1 MTKIKRHFR
10 VLVAYCLLLGLP
22 AMAVLAVTPA
32 GTKITV
38 TSTAQYTSSKGIKMP
53 DVTSNAVVTTV
64 GQVASVGVAP
74 SSANKSVVG
83 TNPAVFGLSVRN
95 TGNGSDTFKLSATAQ
110 YGSSVLIYK
119 DDNGDGL
126 RQPTETTQ
134 VTSSGSLTMGEE
146 FKCLVVAQLP
156 SSGSIPKDT
165 ITFTATSVFDSTK
178 SAKST
183 LTLETE
189 QVGYIRSWLLNGY
202 YAYDDPMLGLTA
214 DYLGGECRVGP
225 TEGAKTAGRD
235 WFRIDSATDRIDLA
249 KAFGGPTRC
258 VAYAHTYVYAPKA
271 QQAVILLGSDDGA
284 RVWLNETQV
293 WMNRTL
299 RSLSPDQDRIPVELN
314 QGWNKLLLKIS
325 QGFGYWAFTAR
336 IVDPE
341 GNSIP
346 GLLAAAVPNAD
357 SSGPTISNV
366 AVNPANVFARVTWE
380 TDEPSTTIVEY
391 QPSSSSNAQ
400 SVRDDNL
407 TTQHKS
413 VLPNLLPN
421 TDYTLKVGS
430 VDAAGNVVWSSP
442 QAFRTTDEPIP
453 AFAQDWL
460 VNGYY
465 RPADPRLTLAID
477 FLGAEPLVV
486 ASEGDIVGDKAW
498 VKVPSIADALDLGR
512 VFGFPVDSAAYAYVC
527 IYSPATQPGVLLLGS
542 DDGVKIWLNGELIW
556 TNETYRRMIPD
567 QDSVPITLSKGWNR
581 LLVKISQGGGAW
593 RLAARITDPKGN
605 PIPGLFFFAP

>member
-1 MTKIKRHFR
+1 M
-10 VLVAYCLLLGLP
+10 
-22 AMAVLAVTPA
+22 TPA
-32 GTKITV
+32 GTKVTV
-38 TSTAQYTSSKGIKMP
+38 TSTAQYTSSKGTKMP
-53 DVTSNAVVTTV
+53 DVASNAVMTTV
-64 GQVASVGVAP
+64 GQVASVTVTP
-74 SSANKSVVG
+74 SSASKSIVD
-83 TNPAVFGLSVRN
+83 TSPAVFGVAVRN

-126 RQPTETTQ
+126 RQPTETTK
-134 VTSSGSLTMGEE
+134 VTSSDSLAMSEE

-156 SSGSIPKDT
+156 SSGSIPKDI

-178 SAKST
+178 NAKSV

-202 YAYDDPMLGLTA
+202 YAYNDPMLGLTA

-225 TEGAKTAGRD
+225 VEGTKTAGRN

-258 VAYAHTYVYAPKA
+258 VAYAHTYVYAPRA

-293 WMNRTL
+293 WMNSTL
-299 RSLSPDQDRIPVELN
+299 RSLSPDQDRIPVELK

-325 QGFGYWAFTAR
+325 QGFGYWAFTVR

-346 GLLAAAVPNAD
+346 GLQAAAVPNVD
-357 SSGPTISNV
+357 SNGPAISNV
-366 AVNPANVFARVTWE
+366 AINPGNVFATVTWE
-380 TDEPSTTIVEY
+380 TDEPSTTVVEY
-391 QPSSSSNAQ
+391 QTSSSSGTQ

-407 TTQHKS
+407 TTQHKC
-413 VLPNLLPN
+413 VLPTLRQN
-421 TDYTLKVGS
+421 TRYTLRVGS
-430 VDAAGNVVWSSP
+430 VDAAGNETWSSS
-442 QAFRTTDEPIP
+442 QTFSTTGEPTP
-453 AFAQDWL
+453 AFVQNWL
-460 VNGYY
+460 LNGYY
-465 RPADPRLTLAID
+465 RPTDPRLSLAID

-486 ASEGDIVGDKAW
+486 AAEGDIVGDKAW
-498 VKVPSIADALDLGR
+498 VKVPSVEDALDLGR
-512 VFGFPVDSAAYAYVC
+512 VFGFPVDCAAYAYVC
-527 IYSPATQPGVLLLGS
+527 IYSPTVQPGVLLLGS

-556 TNETYRRMIPD
+556 TNHTYRRMIPD
-567 QDSVPITLSKGWNR
+567 QDRVPITLSQGWNR

-593 RLAARITDPKGN
+593 RLAARITDPSGN